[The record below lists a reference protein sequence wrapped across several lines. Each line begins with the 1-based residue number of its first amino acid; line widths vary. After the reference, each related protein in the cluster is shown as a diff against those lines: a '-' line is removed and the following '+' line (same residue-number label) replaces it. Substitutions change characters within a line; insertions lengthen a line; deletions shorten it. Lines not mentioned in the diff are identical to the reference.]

1 MSAARSALPMI
12 GHSEAEAL
20 FLKARSSDRLHHGW
34 LVQGP
39 SGIGKSLF
47 VKRLAA
53 LMLGASS
60 PDADTDDTTI
70 QKVLSGSHP
79 DLKWVKRGLND
90 KGQLRQDITVDQIR
104 GLNAFFS
111 LRPALSGW
119 RVGVIDAL
127 DEANLA
133 GLNAL
138 LKTLEEPPKNAILFL
153 ISHGT
158 KPVLATIRSRCQ
170 SLRLRALSDEDTK
183 AVFDLIE
190 EDTPIDPA
198 LAMGRPGYGFTL
210 AQSGTSAAAQA
221 TKTLLRSIRKPSG
234 AQVSAALQAAS
245 KDSASLQVFTNT
257 VMAWTAERAMEQ
269 TELGATWLELQKV
282 RAKSDELNLTP
293 LQTAT
298 KVLTTLQND
307 LKALASIA

>member
-1 MSAARSALPMI
+1 MTAALPMI
-12 GHSEAEAL
+12 GHKGPEAQ
-20 FLKARSSDRLHHGW
+20 FIKARESARLHHGW

-53 LMLGASS
+53 LMLGAAS
-60 PDADTDDTTI
+60 PDADMSDPTM

-79 DLKWVKRGLND
+79 DLKWVERGLNE

-104 GLNAFFS
+104 DLNGFFA

-127 DEANLA
+127 DEANVA

-138 LKTLEEPPKNAILFL
+138 LKTLEEPPSNAILFL

-158 KPVLATIRSRCQ
+158 KTVLPTIRSRCQ
-170 SLRLRALSDEDTK
+170 TLRLSRLSDEETTSVLALMQPDE
-183 AVFDLIE
+183 AIDL
-190 EDTPIDPA
+190 D
-198 LAMGRPGYGFTL
+198 LVKGRPGLGVEL
-210 AQSGTSAAAQA
+210 AKSGTSAAAQA
-221 TKTLLRSIRKPSG
+221 TKTLLRSIRKPTGSL
-234 AQVSAALQAAS
+234 VSAALQAAS
-245 KDSASLQVFTNT
+245 KDKASLDVFMSTMMT
-257 VMAWTAERAMEQ
+257 WTAEQALEQ
-269 TELGATWLELQKV
+269 TDLGETWLELHQV
-282 RAKSDELNLTP
+282 RSMSDELNLTP

-298 KVLTTLQND
+298 KALTVLQND
-307 LKALASIA
+307 LKALASTP